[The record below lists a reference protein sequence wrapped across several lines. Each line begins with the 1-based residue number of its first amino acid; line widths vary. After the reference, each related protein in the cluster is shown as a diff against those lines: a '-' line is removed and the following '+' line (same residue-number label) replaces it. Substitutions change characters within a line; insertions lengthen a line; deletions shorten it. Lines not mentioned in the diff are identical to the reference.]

1 MIEFYSIFQFV
12 YYPLSC
18 IHKTVNDFWGHTY
31 LSHKKMQE
39 ESHYNVSG
47 YCIQTVYEK
56 FELYLIN
63 MTDQSVMFIN
73 DQRSIIIMRTNDNS
87 ENNNIRIT
95 PEERIRINIEYL
107 TWLYTK
113 SKERKKQNKDLLFNT
128 RRAIELVIK
137 DTGGERALKELFL
150 KEQDEKIIDEL
161 AKSNPK
167 IQEKFKQDREAG
179 LQALSAFI
187 ADLENSDCLNILQG
201 ANAID
206 SGVSSAAASNS
217 KRRILVVDD
226 EPDILLTLNAVLSE
240 QGHYV
245 KTFENPAEALSHL
258 TSSSNNEGIT
268 PYYDLIIT
276 DHRMPG
282 TGITGLDLAKRV
294 KDYSRAK
301 GTKTKVFLMSAS
313 VNAWSLPE
321 EFIEALKPGIVDEII
336 QKPISND
343 KLIAIIEKSFF
354 YNNDGHWHNSPTFSA
369 YSRRNGLLH
378 SSL

>member
-1 MIEFYSIFQFV
+1 MRNPNVTFKDTLFQ
-12 YYPLSC
+12 S
-18 IHKTVNDFWGHTY
+18 
-31 LSHKKMQE
+31 
-39 ESHYNVSG
+39 
-47 YCIQTVYEK
+47 VYEE

-73 DQRSIIIMRTNDNS
+73 DQGSNTIMRTKDNS
-87 ENNNIRIT
+87 QNNNIITIT
-95 PEERIRINIEYL
+95 PKERTKINIEYL
-107 TWLYTK
+107 TWLYSK
-113 SKERKKQNKDLLFNT
+113 SKERNKQNKGHLLDA

-137 DTGGERALKELFL
+137 DTGGERTLKELFL

-167 IQEKFKQDREAG
+167 IEEIFKQDREAG

-187 ADLENSDCLNILQG
+187 ADLEKDDCLNILQG
-201 ANAID
+201 AKAID
-206 SGVSSAAASNS
+206 TGMSSIVAAASNN

-226 EPDILLTLNAVLSE
+226 EPDILLTINAILSE

-245 KTFENPAEALSHL
+245 KTFDNPVEALSHL
-258 TSSSNNEGIT
+258 TSSNNGVIT

-276 DHRMPG
+276 DYRMPG
-282 TGITGLDLAKRV
+282 SGITGLDLAKRV
-294 KDYSRAK
+294 NEYSRAK

-313 VNAWSLPE
+313 VNAWSLSG

-343 KLIAIIEKSFF
+343 KLIAIIEK
-354 YNNDGHWHNSPTFSA
+354 G
-369 YSRRNGLLH
+369 
-378 SSL
+378 SSYDNKNH

>member
-1 MIEFYSIFQFV
+1 MRNSTITFKDTLFQR
-12 YYPLSC
+12 
-18 IHKTVNDFWGHTY
+18 
-31 LSHKKMQE
+31 
-39 ESHYNVSG
+39 
-47 YCIQTVYEK
+47 VYEK

-63 MTDQSVMFIN
+63 MTDWSVMFIN

-226 EPDILLTLNAVLSE
+226 EPDILLTLNAILSE
-240 QGHYV
+240 RGHYV
-245 KTFENPAEALSHL
+245 KTFDNPVEALSHL
-258 TSSSNNEGIT
+258 TSSNNGVIT

-282 TGITGLDLAKRV
+282 SGITGLDLAKQV
-294 KDYSRAK
+294 NEYSRAK

-343 KLIAIIEKSFF
+343 KLIAIIEKS
-354 YNNDGHWHNSPTFSA
+354 
-369 YSRRNGLLH
+369 
-378 SSL
+378 SSYDNKNH

>member
-1 MIEFYSIFQFV
+1 
-12 YYPLSC
+12 
-18 IHKTVNDFWGHTY
+18 
-31 LSHKKMQE
+31 
-39 ESHYNVSG
+39 
-47 YCIQTVYEK
+47 
-56 FELYLIN
+56 

-137 DTGGERALKELFL
+137 DTGGERTLKELFL

-167 IQEKFKQDREAG
+167 IEEMFKQDREAG

-187 ADLENSDCLNILQG
+187 ADLEKDDCLNILQG
-201 ANAID
+201 AKAID
-206 SGVSSAAASNS
+206 AGMSSIVAAASNS

-226 EPDILLTLNAVLSE
+226 EPDILLTLNAILSE
-240 QGHYV
+240 RGHYV
-245 KTFENPAEALSHL
+245 KTFDNPVEALSHL
-258 TSSSNNEGIT
+258 TSSNNGVIT

-276 DHRMPG
+276 DYRMPSS
-282 TGITGLDLAKRV
+282 GITGLDLAKRV
-294 KDYSRAK
+294 SEYSRAK

-343 KLIAIIEKSFF
+343 KLIAIIEKS
-354 YNNDGHWHNSPTFSA
+354 
-369 YSRRNGLLH
+369 
-378 SSL
+378 SSYDNKNH

>member
-1 MIEFYSIFQFV
+1 MRNSTITFKDTLFQR
-12 YYPLSC
+12 
-18 IHKTVNDFWGHTY
+18 
-31 LSHKKMQE
+31 
-39 ESHYNVSG
+39 
-47 YCIQTVYEK
+47 VYEK

-63 MTDQSVMFIN
+63 MTDWSVMFIN
-73 DQRSIIIMRTNDNS
+73 DQRSNTIMRTKDNS
-87 ENNNIRIT
+87 QNNNIITIT
-95 PEERIRINIEYL
+95 PEERTKINIEYL
-107 TWLYTK
+107 TWLYSK
-113 SKERKKQNKDLLFNT
+113 SKERNKQNKGLLLDA

-167 IQEKFKQDREAG
+167 IEEMFKQDREAG

-245 KTFENPAEALSHL
+245 KTFDNPAEALSHL
-258 TSSSNNEGIT
+258 TSSSNNNEGIT

-343 KLIAIIEKSFF
+343 KLIAIIEKS
-354 YNNDGHWHNSPTFSA
+354 
-369 YSRRNGLLH
+369 
-378 SSL
+378 SSYDNKNH